1 MAKKIIASEKILPH
15 LPKLE
20 DEDRTWSKEDYSS
33 IMIEDYSL
41 VKTAKYQNELVDG
54 EYKIKKNKRQIKIL
68 MMSPILLKIPKP
80 II

>member
-1 MAKKIIASEKILPH
+1 MRTEH
-15 LPKLE
+15 
-20 DEDRTWSKEDYSS
+20 DRKNG
-33 IMIEDYSL
+33 YSL